1 MDNRQRQIL
10 LDPTQRL
17 VLMAVCSK
25 SLREVNRHLRKLKT
39 CASVFTYNGLI
50 TLEMAIKRRRRCM
63 KLFRQAYRGF
73 CV

>member
-1 MDNRQRQIL
+1 MNRIVKINT
-10 LDPTQRL
+10 TQRL
-17 VLMAVCSK
+17 CAMSVF
-25 SLREVNRHLRKLKT
+25 SLALHETNLHLQKFRT

-63 KLFRQAYRGF
+63 KLFSQAYRGF